1 MEVVF
6 WICLLGIVYA
16 YFGYPL
22 VLMLLGWLK
31 DVLLDRENAL
41 YTENEAPSL
50 SVIIPAHNEGEV
62 IAEKLRNTLSL
73 YYPGELEI
81 VVISDGSVDNTAE
94 VVQTF
99 CNDDRL
105 IFLNLKER
113 KGKANALNM
122 GLEKARGEI
131 IVFSDASIILDEQ
144 ALWEIA
150 QPFAESTIGC
160 VSGEDLIKEGGG
172 ESLYGK
178 YELYLRNQES
188 RIGSIVG
195 ASGSFYAQRKHLV
208 KTFLEGGAPDFLS
221 VLNTVEKGYRAIST
235 SSAFGHMTAV
245 ASTKDEFQRKVRTL
259 IRGMTAL
266 FEKKSLLNPYR
277 YPMFSFFLISH
288 KLMRWWV
295 PFFLLGLLGFNGF
308 LIDQPFYLVFL
319 CLQGGFYLLATLVYL
334 QVQPVVGSLPGKV
347 ALYFTV
353 VNTAILFAWIRY
365 FSGVRQEIW
374 TPSKR
379 AS

>member
-31 DVLLDRENAL
+31 GVLRDTENAL

-50 SVIIPAHNEGEV
+50 SVIIPAHNEAEV
-62 IAEKLRNTLSL
+62 IAKKLQNTLSL

-105 IFLNLKER
+105 IFLNLTER

-122 GLEKARGEI
+122 GLEKAGGEI

-144 ALWEIA
+144 ALWEIV
-150 QPFAESTIGC
+150 QPFADSSVGC
-160 VSGEDLIKEGGG
+160 VSGEDLIEGGG
-172 ESLYGK
+172 GEGLYGK

-188 RIGSIVG
+188 RTGSIVG

-208 KTFLEGGAPDFLS
+208 AKFLEGNAPDFLS
-221 VLNTVEKGYRAIST
+221 VLNTVEKGYRAISI

-245 ASTKDEFQRKVRTL
+245 ESTKDEFQRKVRTL

-266 FEKKSLLNPYR
+266 FEKKRLLNPYR

-295 PFFLLGLLGFNGF
+295 PFFLLGLLCSSVF
-308 LIDQPFYLVFL
+308 LVNQLFYLVMF
-319 CLQGGFYLLATLVYL
+319 CLQGGFYLLAILAYI
-334 QVQPVVGSLPGKV
+334 QVQPVCGSFPGKL
-347 ALYFTV
+347 AQYFTV
-353 VNTAILFAWIRY
+353 VNIAILIAWIRY

>member
-1 MEVVF
+1 MEAFF

-113 KGKANALNM
+113 KGKANALDM

-131 IVFSDASIILDEQ
+131 IVFSDASIILD
-144 ALWEIA
+144 
-150 QPFAESTIGC
+150 
-160 VSGEDLIKEGGG
+160 
-172 ESLYGK
+172 
-178 YELYLRNQES
+178 
-188 RIGSIVG
+188 
-195 ASGSFYAQRKHLV
+195 
-208 KTFLEGGAPDFLS
+208 
-221 VLNTVEKGYRAIST
+221 
-235 SSAFGHMTAV
+235 
-245 ASTKDEFQRKVRTL
+245 
-259 IRGMTAL
+259 
-266 FEKKSLLNPYR
+266 
-277 YPMFSFFLISH
+277 
-288 KLMRWWV
+288 
-295 PFFLLGLLGFNGF
+295 
-308 LIDQPFYLVFL
+308 
-319 CLQGGFYLLATLVYL
+319 
-334 QVQPVVGSLPGKV
+334 
-347 ALYFTV
+347 
-353 VNTAILFAWIRY
+353 
-365 FSGVRQEIW
+365 
-374 TPSKR
+374 
-379 AS
+379 